1 MKNLNAVEKMV
12 VEMKMLELGIIP
24 YMNFYKFHE
33 HCHSLKCAPW
43 TLNRYKRKFR
53 KIKKKFAKRY
63 GINYKHVS
71 RQDIIFELAATEFP
85 KLKED
90 FLIFVKKKKAY
101 NSNLQPV
108 NFKFS

>member
-71 RQDIIFELAATEFP
+71 RQDIIFELAKVKP
-85 KLKED
+85 
-90 FLIFVKKKKAY
+90 FLDINILIYQQNTY
-101 NSNLQPV
+101 NHT
-108 NFKFS
+108 